1 MKHKGSNFEFDN
13 ELCIEL
19 FKAFRKVYSTT
30 CTSVFEKTV
39 KSRSPRFWVT
49 PSRATIVVR
58 EMLRGEVVQDMRG
71 NKRDMYTEIFKRVK
85 VEIEKGDERTLPD
98 IVTEVVEQPAP
109 EFYITPQNARN
120 KIKKGRRLWRARNPL
135 FAQSK

>member
-1 MKHKGSNFEFDN
+1 MKHKGSNFEFDD

-19 FKAFRKVYSTT
+19 FKAFRKVFSTT
-30 CTSVFEKTV
+30 FNNVFQKTV
-39 KSRSPRFWVT
+39 KSESPRFWVT

-58 EMLRGEVVQDMRG
+58 EMLRGEMVNDMRG
-71 NKRDMYTEIFKRVK
+71 NKKDMYTEIFKRVK

-109 EFYITPQNARN
+109 EFYITPQNARI
-120 KIKKGRRLWRARNPL
+120 KIKRGRRLWRARNPL